1 MREIGIKKVFKNFF
15 PQQEVNKIIKMITSP
30 NNYFSTWSGTAFE
43 YDIVKAAIRPKA
55 NAIGKMQLRHIIKN
69 ENISI
74 PYNPQVNEIL
84 TYPNKYMTMQDMLE
98 KLTFQ
103 RELNHNAFAYVDRDT
118 KGNVIGIYPVTY
130 SAAELIEQEGFVFIK
145 FYLLSGKYMVVNY
158 DDVIHLRK
166 DFNRYEFFGE
176 SGEKATNNLI
186 EVLNSTDQ
194 SMISAVK
201 NSAVIKWILKY
212 AAILKKEDKEEN
224 VKDFVKNY
232 LSSESAGTGVAVSDG
247 RYDLVQVKN
256 ESYVPNAAQT
266 KEITQ
271 RIYSLYGVNTAI
283 VQNSYTEDQWNSFY
297 ESEIEPPAIKISLSF
312 TKVFFTK
319 KDRANGDKII
329 AEASNLAYASMSTK
343 LGLVAMVDRGSMLPN
358 EHRAILNLPPIEGGD
373 KPLRRLDTAQV
384 EDSTSNIELS
394 SRLNKLMG
402 MLQKNTVD
410 IKEITELYGGDNE

>member
-43 YDIVKAAIRPKA
+43 YDIVKAAIRPKS
-55 NAIGKMQLRHIIKN
+55 NAIGKMQPKHIIKKDTLKLNDDPQMN
-69 ENISI
+69 E
-74 PYNPQVNEIL
+74 VL
-84 TYPNKYMTMQDMLE
+84 TYPNKYMTFQDMLE

-103 RELNHNAFAYVDRDT
+103 RDLNHNAFAYVERDT

-145 FYLLSGKYMVVNY
+145 FYLLSGKYMIINY

-166 DFNRYEFFGE
+166 DFNKYEFFGE

-194 SMISAVK
+194 SMIAAVK
-201 NSAVIKWILKY
+201 NSAIIKWILKY
-212 AAILKKEDKEEN
+212 SSVLKKEDVEIQ
-224 VKDFVKNY
+224 VADFVKNY

-256 ESYVPNAAQT
+256 DSYVPNASQT
-266 KEITQ
+266 KEVTQ
-271 RIYSLYGVNTAI
+271 RVYSLFGVNTAI

-297 ESEIEPPAIKISLSF
+297 ESEIEPIAIKISLAL

-319 KDRANGDKII
+319 KDRADGNKII
-329 AEASNLAYASMSTK
+329 LSTSNLAYANMSTK
-343 LGLVAMVDRGSMLPN
+343 LGLVAMVDRGAMTPN
-358 EHRAILNLPPIEGGD
+358 EWRTVMNLEPIEGGD
-373 KPLRRLDTAQV
+373 EPIRRLDTAV
-384 EDSTSNIELS
+384 VDDSAQNIELS